1 MSDKPDRREW
11 LSLRIALG
19 VVALIV
25 AADVVGW
32 KVHDIAHP
40 RPTRLERSLA
50 CLKDEKGVVTVVPAG
65 DPLSALAG
73 AGSLRATIEGN
84 GVTVALA
91 SSQKEAIKIE
101 RYYHQVGGA
110 LRGRLE
116 RRDRTVYLWEGVAE
130 PTQRQAMYD
139 CQY

>member
-1 MSDKPDRREW
+1 MSDKPDVLEW
-11 LSLRIALG
+11 LYLRIALG

-25 AADVVGW
+25 AADVAGW
-32 KVHDIAHP
+32 KVHDIVHP
-40 RPTRLERSLA
+40 RPTRLERTVF
-50 CLKDEKGVVTVVPAG
+50 CLKDNEGVVAVFPAG
-65 DPLSALAG
+65 DPVSATAG

-84 GVTVALA
+84 GVTVSLA
-91 SSQKEAIKIE
+91 SSEEQAIKIE
-101 RYYHQVGGA
+101 RDYHQVGGE

-116 RRDRTVYLWEGVAE
+116 RRDRTVYLWEGVAS

>member
-1 MSDKPDRREW
+1 MSDTSDKLEW
-11 LSLRIALG
+11 LYMRIALG

-25 AADVVGW
+25 VADVVGW
-32 KVHDIAHP
+32 KVHDIVHP
-40 RPTRLERSLA
+40 QPTRLERIVF
-50 CLKDEKGVVTVVPAG
+50 CLKDNQGVVAVVPAG
-65 DPLSALAG
+65 DPISNTTG

-84 GVTVALA
+84 GVIVALA
-91 SSQKEAIKIE
+91 SSEEQAIGIE
-101 RYYHQVGGA
+101 RDYHSVGGE

-116 RRDRTVYLWEGVAE
+116 RRDRTVYLWEGVAS

>member
-1 MSDKPDRREW
+1 MSDERDRREW
-11 LSLRIALG
+11 LYLRIALG

-25 AADVVGW
+25 VADVAGW
-32 KVHDIAHP
+32 KVHDLKNP
-40 RPTRLERSLA
+40 RPTRLELSLR
-50 CLKDEKGVVTVVPAG
+50 CLNGEKGVATVVPTGDLLAESAG
-65 DPLSALAG
+65 EGALKT
-73 AGSLRATIEGN
+73 TIEGN

-91 SSQKEAIKIE
+91 SSQEQAIKIE
-101 RYYHQVGGA
+101 RYYHLVGGA

-116 RRDRTVYLWEGVAE
+116 RRDRAVYLWEGVAS